1 MKAAHSNASGQV
13 HTPVL
18 LHESVMSL
26 DIAAGDVIVD
36 GTFGGGGHSTV
47 IAEQLKET
55 GLLICVD
62 LDEAAE
68 VRFAEKFQTA
78 KHVKFVHSNF
88 KDVAVILSEAGVT
101 IVNKVLLDLG
111 TSVFQLLADTR
122 GFSFHSDTPLTMTFS
137 EHGSHTGFN
146 AYDIVNSWAEESIA
160 DIIYGYGEDRSSRRI
175 ARAIVAARAITPIVT
190 AIQLANVIEAAVPRR
205 GRIHPAT
212 KTFQALRIAVNDE
225 LGTLTTAMNAWWD
238 ALSPH
243 GRLSIITFHS
253 LEDRL
258 VKQWMKAKAEES
270 LGSILTKKPIAPS
283 DEELQV
289 NPRSRSAK
297 LRTIEKN

>member
-1 MKAAHSNASGQV
+1 MNTQSL

-18 LHESVMSL
+18 LQESVASL
-26 DIAAGDVIVD
+26 NIQPNDIVVD

-47 IAEQLKET
+47 IANALNGT
-55 GLLICVD
+55 GKLICVD

-68 VRFAEKFQTA
+68 ARFHAKFDGTSN
-78 KHVKFVHSNF
+78 VVFVHSNF
-88 KDVAVILSEAGVT
+88 KDTAHILEQAGVGT
-101 IVNKVLLDLG
+101 VNKVLLDLG
-111 TSVFQLLADTR
+111 TSVFQLLTDTR
-122 GFSFHSDTPLTMTFS
+122 GFSFNSDTPLTMTFS
-137 EHGSHTGFN
+137 EEGSHTGFN
-146 AYDIVNSWAEESIA
+146 AYDIVNTWKEESIA

-175 ARAIVAARAITPIVT
+175 ARAIVEAREAEPIKT
-190 AIQLANVIEAAVPRR
+190 SLQLAMIIEAAVPRR

-225 LGTLTTAMNAWWD
+225 LGTLTTAMESWFT
-238 ALSPH
+238 ALAPH

-258 VKQWMKAKAEES
+258 VKQWMKQQTT
-270 LGSILTKKPIAPS
+270 GFVTTKKPIAPS
-283 DEELQV
+283 AEELQT